1 LLLYLPGIKKMMT
14 DTIVAIGDRLI
25 SPMLTDRE
33 IQCLTL
39 VAEGKKPGD
48 AGNSLVLS
56 RAEIDVA
63 LTSARIKLNA
73 SNLMHAVSIAM
84 LIGAID
90 HSDKSHSE

>member
-1 LLLYLPGIKKMMT
+1 MWLYLPGIKKMMT
-14 DTIVAIGDRLI
+14 DTHMAIGDRLI

-33 IQCLTL
+33 IHCLTL
-39 VAEGKKPGD
+39 VAEGKKPD
-48 AGNSLVLS
+48 EAGNGLALS
-56 RAEIDVA
+56 RADIDVA